1 MPWPGRGPLAGL
13 QQAERPTTT
22 MPKLVSHVIGL
33 IEIDAPATLTD
44 AVEARDAVEAPSAP
58 TETDALR
65 ARILRFDAGVEQCP
79 APRILRLHR
88 AKTERC
94 RCDLNR
100 LCQELEA
107 ELVRVRRLMATI
119 KRMSRE

>member
-1 MPWPGRGPLAGL
+1 
-13 QQAERPTTT
+13 

-33 IEIDAPATLTD
+33 IEIDAPAHPTD
-44 AVEARDAVEAPSAP
+44 LVEAPDVVAMPGAGVNMPASAGSDP
-58 TETDALR
+58 LR
-65 ARILRFDAGVEQCP
+65 ARILRFDAGVEQTP
-79 APRILRLHR
+79 APRILRLDR
-88 AKTERC
+88 ARTERR

>member
-1 MPWPGRGPLAGL
+1 
-13 QQAERPTTT
+13 

-33 IEIDAPATLTD
+33 IEIDAPAQPTD
-44 AVEARDAVEAPSAP
+44 LVETPDLVPMPTAAEADP
-58 TETDALR
+58 LR
-65 ARILRFDAGVEQCP
+65 ARILRFDAGMEQTP
-79 APRILRLHR
+79 APRILRLDR
-88 AKTERC
+88 AKNERR

>member
-1 MPWPGRGPLAGL
+1 
-13 QQAERPTTT
+13 

-33 IEIDAPATLTD
+33 IEIDAPATLTN
-44 AVEARDAVEAPSAP
+44 AVEAPSAA
-58 TETDALR
+58 TEADTLR
-65 ARILRFDAGVEQCP
+65 ARILRFDAGVEQIP

-88 AKTERC
+88 AKTKRR

-107 ELVRVRRLMATI
+107 ELLRVRRLMATI

>member
-1 MPWPGRGPLAGL
+1 
-13 QQAERPTTT
+13 

-33 IEIDAPATLTD
+33 IEIDAPAHPTD
-44 AVEARDAVEAPSAP
+44 LVEAPGVVQMP
-58 TETDALR
+58 TRTEADPLR
-65 ARILRFDAGVEQCP
+65 ARILRFDPGAGQSP
-79 APRILRLHR
+79 APPILRLHR
-88 AKTERC
+88 AKTERR

-107 ELVRVRRLMATI
+107 ELTRVRRLMATI

>member
-1 MPWPGRGPLAGL
+1 MATIIK
-13 QQAERPTTT
+13 Q
-22 MPKLVSHVIGL
+22 
-33 IEIDAPATLTD
+33 IEIDAPATPID
-44 AVEARDAVEAPSAP
+44 VVEAPSAA
-58 TETDALR
+58 TEADPLR
-65 ARILRFDAGVEQCP
+65 ARILRFDAGVEQSP

-88 AKTERC
+88 VKTERR

-119 KRMSRE
+119 KRLSRE